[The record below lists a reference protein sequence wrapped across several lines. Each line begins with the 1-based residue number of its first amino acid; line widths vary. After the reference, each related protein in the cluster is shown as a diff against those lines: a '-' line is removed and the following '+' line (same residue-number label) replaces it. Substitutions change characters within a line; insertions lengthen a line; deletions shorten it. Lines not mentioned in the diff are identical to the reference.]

1 MIYHVCLFYTS
12 FIAKKFCRWPYT
24 VLYGIHCTMYGKP
37 WNRGKKRRKKNRRWG
52 GGIEFLKTKIKF
64 LKNVKFFWIRV
75 TKVLCVWR
83 GGGEDVCERDDDN
96 ILQMRRR
103 REKKNYSLLQNMSE
117 WTTESLKPKNRRA
130 AVLLGER
137 EEFLF
142 RDRICLFM
150 SQSHDDHDL
159 FF

>member
-1 MIYHVCLFYTS
+1 MCVCFTLRLLQKNFVDDLTQCCTVYIVRCTVNHETEERREE
-12 FIAKKFCRWPYT
+12 KKI
-24 VLYGIHCTMYGKP
+24 GG
-37 WNRGKKRRKKNRRWG
+37 GG

-103 REKKNYSLLQNMSE
+103 RKKKTIHCYKIWANEPQNLWSQKTGGRRFSWVKGRNFCFE
-117 WTTESLKPKNRRA
+117 IEFVFSCLNRTTTT
-130 AVLLGER
+130 
-137 EEFLF
+137 
-142 RDRICLFM
+142 I
-150 SQSHDDHDL
+150 